1 MESSSGLSA
10 PLSHFLR
17 KKSTPVACLPRFT
30 TLQCEWQ
37 RERTGG
43 PGTAGRVWKVR
54 IDLNAPVPGWFLV
67 LIVALLFATMVGACV
82 ADRVKD
88 YRAGRLTDPSRLPS
102 RPRLN
107 NLNDD
112 GCLGLGFF

>member
-1 MESSSGLSA
+1 M
-10 PLSHFLR
+10 
-17 KKSTPVACLPRFT
+17 
-30 TLQCEWQ
+30 
-37 RERTGG
+37 
-43 PGTAGRVWKVR
+43 R

-82 ADRVKD
+82 ADRVRD

-112 GCLGLGFF
+112 GCLGLGFFWLMCSLGSEDLHARDRRRRR